1 MHPSPVRPL
10 SAVRASVSSGSVAS
24 VEALRPRPVMDVAPG
39 GQTRPPAPRP
49 FSRSRESCRP
59 GTQPYGQARPAA
71 RGPRS
76 RAPVR
81 WPAGP
86 CASQRARAH
95 TRDGRR
101 LCGQPCLQ
109 CALRTACGIGTFRKS
124 ICPLLTTRRKAG
136 RGETEPALLTSH
148 AAFPP
153 SEALSLR

>member
-1 MHPSPVRPL
+1 M
-10 SAVRASVSSGSVAS
+10 
-24 VEALRPRPVMDVAPG
+24 
-39 GQTRPPAPRP
+39 
-49 FSRSRESCRP
+49 
-59 GTQPYGQARPAA
+59 
-71 RGPRS
+71 
-76 RAPVR
+76 R

-95 TRDGRR
+95 TRRGRR

-124 ICPLLTTRRKAG
+124 ICRLLMTRRKAG